1 MPFVAAEPDRS
12 LVASSSPPT
21 RRRPSGTADLPGKR
35 GGERTLG
42 PRTERARELRNNM
55 TNTEWRVWSRI
66 RGKQLMGFKFRRQ
79 LAIGDYF
86 VDFACVAA
94 RLAVEIDGPQHEEE
108 SDRRKTAYLEAQ
120 GFRVTRI
127 PVGDVDDSLDDV
139 IATNFRDLE
148 SPHPGA
154 ASGARPP
161 RRAGR

>member
-1 MPFVAAEPDRS
+1 MPSVSAEPDRS
-12 LVASSSPPT
+12 LIAGSGPPT
-21 RRRPSGTADLPGKR
+21 RRFAPTSPASGEVR
-35 GGERTLG
+35 GEKTLG

-55 TNTEWRVWSRI
+55 TNTEWRVWSRL
-66 RGKQLMGFKFRRQ
+66 RGKQLLGFKFRRQ

-94 RLAVEIDGPQHEEE
+94 RLAVEIDGPLHEEAP
-108 SDRRKTAYLEAQ
+108 DRRKTDYLEAQ

-139 IATNFRDLE
+139 IATILRDLE

>member
-1 MPFVAAEPDRS
+1 
-12 LVASSSPPT
+12 
-21 RRRPSGTADLPGKR
+21 
-35 GGERTLG
+35 
-42 PRTERARELRNNM
+42 
-55 TNTEWRVWSRI
+55 
-66 RGKQLMGFKFRRQ
+66 MGFKFRRQ

-94 RLAVEIDGPQHEEE
+94 RLAVEIDGPLHEEE

-139 IATNFRDLE
+139 IATIFRDLE
-148 SPHPGA
+148 PPPPGA